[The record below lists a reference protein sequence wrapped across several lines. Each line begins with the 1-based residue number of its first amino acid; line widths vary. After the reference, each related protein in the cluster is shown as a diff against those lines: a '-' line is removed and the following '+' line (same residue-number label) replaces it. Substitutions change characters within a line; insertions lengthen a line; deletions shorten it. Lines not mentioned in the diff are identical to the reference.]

1 MLAVTLALLGLAVI
15 TVGNAVRQSL
25 EPGGPARPAQE
36 RIVSANVLTLT
47 PQEIVP
53 RLTAYGKVEARR
65 MLDIRTRQAGTVVWV
80 AEAFRNGDA
89 VEDGALLVR
98 LDPVP
103 AEEALALARA
113 NLAEAEAAAAEA
125 VAAVDLML
133 EDVAAAEAQAVLR
146 RQALERQEGIAARG
160 AGSPQAVETAELAVS
175 AADQAVLSRKQALAS
190 ARARVDQ
197 TAVAVTR
204 AEIALAEAA
213 RALAETEIRAGLA
226 GRVEG
231 VALVPGA
238 VVTANEVLGRVID
251 PAALDVAVRLSTAQY
266 ARLLEP
272 SGALRPAAVEIALP
286 GLPDAAP
293 LAGRLERAGAAVGE
307 GQTGRLVYVTLDA
320 EAEGL
325 ALLKP
330 GDFVAVA
337 ISEAVLTDVALVPA
351 TAVGRQGTVLAL
363 GPEDR
368 LQEVAVEVLRRQGDA
383 VILRVGALAGRE
395 IVAER
400 SVLLGEGIRIR
411 PIRPQASDSMVPISP
426 ERRAQLVALVEA
438 DASLSPEG
446 RARLLQELEGASV
459 PARVIDRLEGRAD
472 G

>member
-1 MLAVTLALLGLAVI
+1 MLAVTLALLGLAAI
-15 TVGNAVRQSL
+15 TVGDALRQSL
-25 EPGGPARPAQE
+25 APGGPARPAQE
-36 RIVSANVLTLT
+36 RVVAANVLTLVGSD
-47 PQEIVP
+47 IVP
-53 RLTAYGKVEARR
+53 MLTAYGKVEARR
-65 MLDIRTRQAGTVVWV
+65 ALDVRTRQAGTVVWV

-89 VEDGALLVR
+89 VETGALLVR

-103 AEEALALARA
+103 AEQALALARA
-113 NLAEAEAAAAEA
+113 NLAEAEAAATEA
-125 VAAVDLML
+125 VAAVELML
-133 EDVAAAEAQAVLR
+133 EDVAAAEVQAALR

-160 AGSPQAVETAELAVS
+160 AGSPQAVETAELAVA
-175 AADQAVLSRKQALAS
+175 AADQAVLSRRQALAS

-204 AEIALAEAA
+204 AEIALSEAD
-213 RALAETEIRAGLA
+213 RALAETEIRAGLS

-231 VALVPGA
+231 AALVPGA

-251 PAALDVAVRLSTAQY
+251 PRALDVAVRLSTAQY
-266 ARLLEP
+266 ARLVDQT
-272 SGALRPAAVEIALP
+272 GALPAAEVRVDLP

-293 LAGRLERAGAAVGE
+293 LSGRLERAGAAVGE
-307 GQTGRLVYVTLDA
+307 GQTGRLVYIALDA
-320 EAEGL
+320 EAAGL
-325 ALLKP
+325 GLLKP

-337 ISEAVLTDVALVPA
+337 IAEAALSDVALVPD
-351 TAVGRQGTVLAL
+351 TAVGRQGSVLAL

-383 VILRVGALAGRE
+383 VIIRVGALAGRE

-411 PIRPQASDSMVPISP
+411 PIRPQASDSMVPLSP

-438 DASLSPEG
+438 DASLTPEG
-446 RARLLQELEGASV
+446 RARLLQELEGATV
-459 PARVIDRLEGRAD
+459 PAQVIDRLEGRAD